1 MDYPFPIIPLPEK
14 QISGE
19 GSFLISAQVAFSA
32 DQANQ
37 ENAVWLQKTFRQ
49 SMGSEP
55 AQISRGGEL
64 RLSIAPSLIE
74 LGEEGYQL
82 RIDSTG
88 ITIQG
93 LTNAGV
99 FYGIQ
104 TLAQMLPR
112 GGEGLT
118 EVDLPAVEIEDRP
131 RYPGRGFMLDESRHF
146 HGIQAVKRLLDVM
159 AALKMN
165 IFHWHLTDDQ
175 GWRIEIK
182 GYPRLTE
189 IGSVRRG
196 TGRSM
201 FSMFTRRDDRVPHRG
216 FYTQDQISEIVAYAA
231 ARQITVVPEIE
242 MPGHSVG
249 PLAAYPELSCRGEPL
264 EVRTAFG
271 ISKDVYCV
279 GNEDTFTFL
288 FEILNEVFE
297 LFPGKYIH
305 IGGDEVPR
313 SRWKKCPKC
322 QQRMAEEGYTTEG
335 ELHRYMINRVADYLA
350 SHGREAIGWNE
361 NLVEGLNPDLII
373 HYWFRGEQALA
384 DAVQRGRRVILSPYL
399 DYYLDHSY
407 SLTPLSRTYAYQP
420 GIKGLREDQTR
431 SILGVIA
438 PLWTE
443 FVPNQ
448 ARLDYQ
454 VFPRLLAVAETG
466 WTPLESKDLGDFIA
480 RYRLFQKQL
489 AEWGIAF
496 ARDPQVEPPWC
507 KRIFGMLTIALKQS
521 KIAE

>member
-1 MDYPFPIIPLPEK
+1 MDYPYPIIPFPEK

-19 GSFLISAQVAFSA
+19 GSFLITSQLTFST

-37 ENAVWLQKTFRQ
+37 ENAAWLQKIFRQ
-49 SMGSEP
+49 SLGFEP
-55 AQISRGGEL
+55 GQIPRGGAL
-64 RLSIAPSLIE
+64 RLSLDPSLGE

-88 ITIQG
+88 ITILG

-104 TLAQMLPR
+104 TLAQILPL
-112 GGEGLT
+112 GGAGLT

-131 RYPGRGFMLDESRHF
+131 RYPWRGLMLDESRHF
-146 HGIQAVKRLLDVM
+146 HGTQAVKRLLDVL

-182 GYPRLTE
+182 GHPRLTE

-196 TGRSM
+196 TGQSI
-201 FSMFTRRDDRVPHRG
+201 FSMFTGRDDRNPHGG
-216 FYTQDQISEIVAYAA
+216 FYTQDQIREIVAYAA
-231 ARQITVVPEIE
+231 ERQITVVPEIE
-242 MPGHSVG
+242 MPGHSVAA
-249 PLAAYPELSCRGEPL
+249 LAAYPELSCRGEPL
-264 EVRTAFG
+264 EVRTAIG

-288 FEILNEVFE
+288 FEILNEVIE

-313 SRWKKCPKC
+313 SRWKRCPKC
-322 QQRMAEEGYTTEG
+322 QQRMIEEGYSEEG
-335 ELHRYMINRVADYLA
+335 DLHRYIINRVTEFLA
-350 SHGREAIGWNE
+350 EHGREAIGWNE
-361 NLVEGLNPDLII
+361 NLGEGLNPAMII

-384 DAVQRGRRVILSPYL
+384 DAVRRGRRVVLSPFL

-407 SLTPLSRTYAYQP
+407 NLTPLSRTYAYQP
-420 GIKGLREDQTR
+420 GIKGLREDQTS

-466 WTPLESKDLGDFIA
+466 WTTIERKDLGDFFA
-480 RYRLFQKQL
+480 RYRLFQKRL

-496 ARDPQVEPPWC
+496 ARDSQVEPSRW
-507 KRIFGMLTIALKQS
+507 KRIFGKLTIAQKQS